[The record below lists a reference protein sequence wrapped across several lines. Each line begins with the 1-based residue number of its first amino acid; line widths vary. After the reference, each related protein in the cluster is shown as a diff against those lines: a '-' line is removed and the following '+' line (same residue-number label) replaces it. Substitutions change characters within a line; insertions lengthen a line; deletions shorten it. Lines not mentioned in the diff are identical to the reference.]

1 MEELSGK
8 VAVVTGAASG
18 IGLAMV
24 EAFVAEGM
32 KVVMADIE
40 ADALA
45 KAAAELPEGTEALT
59 VVCDVSVAA
68 EVDALRDAAVERF
81 GSAHVICN
89 NAGVSAGGP
98 LWLASDDEWDWVLGV
113 NLRGV
118 ISGVR
123 AFTPLFIEQGEGH
136 IVNTASMAGLVSAPL
151 MGVYNVSKH
160 GVVTLSETLAAE
172 LEMVGAEGVG
182 VSVLCP
188 GWVRTRIH
196 EAARNRPEGG
206 EPTSV
211 ETMDE
216 SLREF
221 IAGVIAAGLD
231 PADVAAMVVHAIKTR
246 SFYVLTHP
254 DWAHFVSER
263 TDRIVAGQNPIVAS
277 LPSGPGDEDAP
288 ALGS

>member
-24 EAFVAEGM
+24 QAFAAEGM
-32 KVVMADIE
+32 RVVMADIE
-40 ADALA
+40 ADALE